1 MRKLYFYR
9 LGGGVAGV
17 ETTMETCFMFSL
29 SLSAEK
35 VYEET
40 RREKRKKIQDER

>member
-9 LGGGVAGV
+9 LGGGGEGG

-29 SLSAEK
+29 SLSTEK

-40 RREKRKKIQDER
+40 REEKEKNTR